1 MPQINRG
8 ECMLIIY
15 FINSEIFY
23 NQTHYQKNWVQT
35 IVMSSSQSHST
46 VPSIYTMIVTKQLLG
61 KGYTL
66 KKRWGG
72 LPPTYVFN
80 FFVNLHQLIP
90 ICTVYQ
96 YVVLSYTIPLCC
108 FVLQYVIMLFCCTIC
123 QYVVLLYSISV
134 WWVFFYSMSLCL
146 FVVQYAGMLFFCTVC
161 RYVDFFTVC
170 RYAVSDSV
178 CGSGGM
184 YPRGGVQIIGNIT
197 DLSHLLFYII
207 FRYWSEYK
215 FDFFSNYLFNRRM

>member
-15 FINSEIFY
+15 FLNSEICY

-46 VPSIYTMIVTKQLLG
+46 APSIYTMIVTKQLLG
-61 KGYTL
+61 KEYSL

-108 FVLQYVIMLFCCTIC
+108 FVLQYAIMLFCCTVC
-123 QYVVLLYSISV
+123 RYVVLLYNRPV
-134 WWVFFYSMSLCL
+134 CC
-146 FVVQYAGMLFFCTVC
+146 FVVQYAVMLIFFYSMPVC
-161 RYVDFFTVC
+161 CLWFCVWKWRDV
-170 RYAVSDSV
+170 
-178 CGSGGM
+178 
-184 YPRGGVQIIGNIT
+184 P
-197 DLSHLLFYII
+197 
-207 FRYWSEYK
+207 
-215 FDFFSNYLFNRRM
+215 